1 MKKGLIF
8 TGFSEGNPSLGRSNG
23 SYRIAT
29 HLRKQGWDIE
39 IIDYFAFW
47 NIEELKKLLSTRL
60 DLSWVGVSVNWL
72 QDHENTIN
80 LIDYIRQEYKSI
92 KVIVGGSQRFN
103 KNLNAHYYIYGF
115 GEHAI
120 TAVLDYEFGGG
131 SRRPTGQ
138 PFFKGWF
145 IDALEFYPAW
155 PLETYRIEYEDRDFM
170 RSADVLTIELARGCR
185 FKCKFCDSPVLGLKE
200 DTSTSEDELYQE
212 LQSNY
217 DRWGIT
223 NYLIA
228 DETINERDTK
238 LEKLASAVERLSFKP
253 NFAGFIRLDLIN
265 AKPYQLDLLIRCRIW
280 GHFYGVESFNHPT
293 GKIIGKGM
301 DPKLTK
307 ETMMKIRERM
317 LAEIG
322 YYRGTASMIAGL
334 PLEPKESLEK
344 TIQWLKENWKDQH
357 WHFWN
362 LSIPKIGENKVLSAF
377 GEDFSKFGYSE
388 MSEDE
393 IKKYEDRTSFEQHN
407 ISLSTPQIFWKNDY
421 GDIFSF
427 GKLSKEYDPL
437 QGPFESKAGIF
448 AVWGIMSQGV
458 SVEQA
463 LSENSQNRSSNLT
476 ILKDQIIR
484 SYIEKKLSLRSTD
497 DHKSSIEL

>member
-8 TGFSEGNPSLGRSNG
+8 AGFSEENPSTGRSNG
-23 SYRIAT
+23 AYRIAT
-29 HLRKQGWDIE
+29 HLRKYGWDIE
-39 IIDYFAFW
+39 VVDYFAFW
-47 NIEELKKLLSTRL
+47 NIEELKKLLASRT
-60 DLSWVGVSVNWL
+60 DISWVGVSVNWL
-72 QDHENTIN
+72 QDHDNTIN
-80 LIDYIRQEYKSI
+80 LITHIRQEYKNI
-92 KVIVGGSQRFN
+92 KIIVGGSQRFN
-103 KNLNAHYYIYGF
+103 KDLNAHYYIYGF

-120 TAVLDYEFGGG
+120 TEVLNYEFGNGTKK
-131 SRRPTGQ
+131 PTGQ

-145 IDALEFYPAW
+145 TDALEFYPAW

-238 LEKLASAVERLSFKP
+238 LEKLASAVERLNFKP
-253 NFAGFIRLDLIN
+253 NFAGFIRLDLVN
-265 AKPYQLDLLIRCRIW
+265 AKPYQLDLLVRCRIW

-301 DPKLTK
+301 SPDTTK
-307 ETMMKIRERM
+307 ETMLKIRERM
-317 LAEIG
+317 LSDVG
-322 YYRGTASMIAGL
+322 YYRGTASLIAGL

-463 LSENSQNRSSNLT
+463 LSENSQNRSSNLK
-476 ILKDQIIR
+476 ILKDQIIK
-484 SYIEKKLSLRSTD
+484 SYIEKKLSL
-497 DHKSSIEL
+497 